1 MKKYKLIG
9 LTGTTGS
16 GKSLVRKIFEE
27 NGYKVIDADIL
38 AREAIKNDIVKG
50 NILAMFGVDLIENNE
65 INRKELAKRAF
76 KDKNSVNTLNA
87 VMHPYITMLF
97 IKELKRLTD
106 LGERKII
113 FDAPQL
119 FEAGMDIICD
129 EVVAVSADEK
139 IRIERI
145 TNRDKISEEM
155 AKQRIKIQ
163 LSDRFFK
170 ENCDYYIENNSSF
183 EDLKAKVQEII
194 SEI

>member
-16 GKSLVRKIFEE
+16 GKSQVRKIFEE

-50 NILAMFGVDLIENNE
+50 DILAMFGVDLIENNE

-87 VMHPYITMLF
+87 VMHPHITMLF

-155 AKQRIKIQ
+155 AKQRIKVQ

>member
-16 GKSLVRKIFEE
+16 GKSLVRKIFEK

>member
-16 GKSLVRKIFEE
+16 GKSPVRKIFEE

-50 NILAMFGVDLIENNE
+50 DILAMFGVDLIENNE

-76 KDKNSVNTLNA
+76 KDKNSVNMLNA
-87 VMHPYITMLF
+87 VMHPHITTLF

-106 LGERKII
+106 LGEGKII

-155 AKQRIKIQ
+155 AKQRIKVQ
-163 LSDRFFK
+163 FPDRFFK

-183 EDLKAKVQEII
+183 EDLKVKVQEII

>member
-16 GKSLVRKIFEE
+16 GKSLVRKIFEK

-87 VMHPYITMLF
+87 VMHPHITMLF

>member
-16 GKSLVRKIFEE
+16 GKSPVRKIFEE

-87 VMHPYITMLF
+87 VMHPHITMLF

>member
-16 GKSLVRKIFEE
+16 GKSQVRKIFEE

-50 NILAMFGVDLIENNE
+50 NILALFGVDLIENNE

-76 KDKNSVNTLNA
+76 KDKNSVSTLNA

-163 LSDRFFK
+163 FSDGFFK